1 MIEPPGGSERLPLPN
16 DHGILGE
23 KTWSPFIREDKK
35 MRFGFF
41 SMPEHFP
48 HENWTLS
55 YDRDLDYIVAAEKLG
70 FDEYWIGE
78 HHSGGYENVPMPELL
93 IAKASALTSRIRLG
107 TGTVNLPY
115 HDPFMVAERLAF
127 LDHLTHG
134 RLIYGL
140 GGGGLP
146 SDRRL
151 LGVTP
156 DQVRPMMEESID
168 IIWSLLTSAEPLTY
182 KGKHFQVEGK
192 RLQVMPYQEVPPVAI
207 AGLTSTNSYEM
218 CGSRGWS
225 PLSIYYQPTV
235 IHDNPPFLDL
245 RTQGKAIDL
254 GADKAGLDPAA
265 ARDLWRITREV
276 YVSDSRE
283 QAIADIRAGM
293 KISYDYIFKFG
304 LASLVKRD
312 RNMADED
319 ITLEWMID
327 NIPWIIGSPE
337 ECVRQIHEIREDVGE
352 FGCLLINQR
361 DWVTSDRWK
370 RSIELFARHVAPHF
384 IRRERISDR
393 RQLAE
398 DAWRGNA
405 KVYGVKDAA

>member
-1 MIEPPGGSERLPLPN
+1 
-16 DHGILGE
+16 
-23 KTWSPFIREDKK
+23 

-55 YDRDLDYIVAAEKLG
+55 YDRDLDYIVSAEKLG

-156 DQVRPMMEESID
+156 EQVRPMMEESID

-182 KGKHFQVEGK
+182 SGKHFQIEGK
-192 RLQVMPYQEVPPVAI
+192 RLQVLPYQEVPPVAI
-207 AGLTSTNSYEM
+207 AGLTSTNSY
-218 CGSRGWS
+218 
-225 PLSIYYQPTV
+225 
-235 IHDNPPFLDL
+235 
-245 RTQGKAIDL
+245 
-254 GADKAGLDPAA
+254 
-265 ARDLWRITREV
+265 
-276 YVSDSRE
+276 
-283 QAIADIRAGM
+283 
-293 KISYDYIFKFG
+293 
-304 LASLVKRD
+304 
-312 RNMADED
+312 
-319 ITLEWMID
+319 
-327 NIPWIIGSPE
+327 
-337 ECVRQIHEIREDVGE
+337 
-352 FGCLLINQR
+352 
-361 DWVTSDRWK
+361 
-370 RSIELFARHVAPHF
+370 
-384 IRRERISDR
+384 
-393 RQLAE
+393 
-398 DAWRGNA
+398 
-405 KVYGVKDAA
+405 